1 MKIDNK
7 ISQEF
12 MENIVHDIE
21 QADDKSQAIA
31 DAMEKVAFESNKGL
45 VEQIVAQANADNEKA
60 LSEKERGFRHLS
72 QNEKEFYD
80 KIMKGPEVFKQSVTA
95 NQIDI
100 IPTEI
105 IDRTLADIKADSGI
119 YDLITFAPI
128 GVQKWL
134 AGSATGSATWGN
146 LTDAISSELNASISA
161 LNLDAHKLSA
171 YIVIPKAIREL
182 EMGYVDRYVT
192 AKIEEIM
199 RDGVT
204 AGYLNGDGKNGPVGI
219 MNKIDAFKTD
229 GTASAKSA
237 LSTITSFSP
246 KALAPVLKTL
256 SHNGIRKIDTI
267 YMIVNPLDDAEYV
280 KPALYGDTFGGG
292 YAQKSAENIV
302 TIEDAN
308 MTQGKGVFTLAGHY
322 TMGFSSVQVAEY
334 KETKAL
340 DDADVIIAKA
350 YGNGRADDDDVAV
363 VFDVTKLKEYVPAV
377 NTTATAA
384 G

>member
-7 ISQEF
+7 ISDEF
-12 MENIVHDIE
+12 MENIVNDINNS
-21 QADDKSQAIA
+21 DDKAKAISE
-31 DAMEKVAFESNKGL
+31 AMEKVAFEANKGL
-45 VEQIVAQANADNEKA
+45 VDQIVAQAAADNEKR
-60 LSEKERGFRHLS
+60 LSEKERGFRPLT
-72 QNEKEFYD
+72 QNEKNFYD
-80 KIMKGPEVFKQSVTA
+80 RIMKGPVAFQSVTA
-95 NQIDI
+95 DQIDI

-105 IDRTLADIKADSGI
+105 IDRTIADIKAESGI

-146 LTDAISSELNASISA
+146 LTDAITSELNATISA
-161 LNLDAHKLSA
+161 LNLDAKKLSG

-204 AGYLNGDGKNGPVGI
+204 AGYLNGDGKTGPIGV
-219 MNKIDAFKTD
+219 MNKIDSFKSD

-237 LSTITSFSP
+237 LTTVTGFGP
-246 KALAPVLKTL
+246 KSLAPVLKTL
-256 SHNGIRKIDTI
+256 SHNGNRKIDNL
-267 YMIVNPLDDAEYV
+267 YLVVNPLDDAEYV

-292 YAQKSAENIV
+292 YAQKTAQNITV
-302 TIEDAN
+302 IEDAN
-308 MTQGKGVFTLAGHY
+308 MTQGKGVFTIAGHY
-322 TMGFSSVQVAEY
+322 TMGFSGVQVAEY

-377 NTTATAA
+377 VTSTATA
-384 G
+384 